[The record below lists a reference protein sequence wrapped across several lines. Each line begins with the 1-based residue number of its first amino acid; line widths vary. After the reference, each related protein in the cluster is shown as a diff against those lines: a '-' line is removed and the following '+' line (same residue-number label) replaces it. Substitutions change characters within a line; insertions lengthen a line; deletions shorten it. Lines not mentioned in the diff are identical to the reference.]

1 MGSSKKIIA
10 IIPARGNSKSIKF
23 KNLLKINNKSL
34 IQICYET
41 LKKNKNIDEIYCTT
55 ENSKILNHCK
65 KIGLNSIKRPKK
77 LSSDNSNVYY
87 AISHALK
94 KLKKL
99 GKNFDIVLLAQPTSP
114 FFSNKQIE
122 LVLENL
128 LNNED
133 LKSSQTI
140 HATPHNY
147 HYLNTR
153 LIVKKKIL
161 FKFNK
166 MREIRFN
173 KQKKDKTFN
182 FGNLCAVK
190 IDDLNRTKNFFCKPA
205 GFVKIDRFSS
215 FDIDNKDDI
224 QFLNKISYLFKK

>member
-10 IIPARGNSKSIKF
+10 IIPARGKSKSIKF
-23 KNLLKINNKSL
+23 KNLIKINNKSL
-34 IQICYET
+34 IQICHET
-41 LKKNKNIDEIYCTT
+41 LKKNKYIDEIYCTS

-65 KIGLNSIKRPKK
+65 KIGLNSIKRPEK

-87 AISHALK
+87 AVSHVLK
-94 KLKKL
+94 KLEKL
-99 GKNFDIVLLAQPTSP
+99 GKYFDIVLLVQPTSP
-114 FFSNKQIE
+114 FFSNLQIK
-122 LVLENL
+122 LILENL

-140 HATPHNY
+140 HTTPHNY

-153 LIVKKKIL
+153 LIEKKKIL
-161 FKFNK
+161 FKFKK
-166 MREIRFN
+166 MRKIKFN

-190 IDDLNRTKNFFCKPA
+190 TNDFYKTKNFFCEPS
-205 GFVKIDRFSS
+205 GFVKVDRFSS

-224 QFLNKISYLFKK
+224 QFLNKISHLFKK

>member
-1 MGSSKKIIA
+1 MGPSKKIIA
-10 IIPARGNSKSIKF
+10 IIPARGKSKSIKF
-23 KNLLKINNKSL
+23 KNLIKINNKSL
-34 IQICYET
+34 IQICFET
-41 LKKNKNIDEIYCTT
+41 LKKNKYIDDIYCTT
-55 ENSKILNHCK
+55 ENSKIINHCK
-65 KIGLNSIKRPKK
+65 KIGLNFIKRPDK
-77 LSSDNSNVYY
+77 LSSDNTNVYF
-87 AISHALK
+87 AVSHALK

-114 FFSNKQIE
+114 FFSNKQIK

-153 LIVKKKIL
+153 LIAKKKIL
-161 FKFNK
+161 FKFDK
-166 MREIRFN
+166 MREIKFN
-173 KQKKDKTFN
+173 KQKKEKTFN

-190 IDDLNRTKNFFCKPA
+190 IDDLYKTKNFFCKPA
-205 GFVKIDRFSS
+205 GFVKVDRFSS
-215 FDIDNKDDI
+215 FDIDNKDDV
-224 QFLNKISYLFKK
+224 QFLKKIDYLFKK